1 MTSDNQGCRS
11 RFLLSGSASSW
22 VLLFLYSSVKQE
34 PKDISTLIVF
44 LIFKVNEDNEEDKDK
59 NEDKD
64 KDEDWD
70 KDKE

>member
-1 MTSDNQGCRS
+1 M
-11 RFLLSGSASSW
+11 
-22 VLLFLYSSVKQE
+22 LFLREE

>member
-44 LIFKVNEDNEEDKDK
+44 LIFKVNEDKEDKDK
-59 NEDKD
+59 NEDED

-70 KDKE
+70 KDEE